1 MDRAYV
7 QERTPLADAVS
18 LAVDWAGGDDVVV
31 QVPNSRCL
39 LENPWLEK
47 AFRDNI
53 VCASRKSK
61 YYGKPSG
68 GVVIALDLPVDE
80 ILGIERVAG
89 IDAIVAVRA
98 HGPVA
103 NVQVPDHSPW
113 VTAFD
118 VEHLGGDVITAV
130 PDASAAIQ
138 AAVRGLTK
146 PQHSDDSLDTRERH
160 AAVQALTY
168 FRSHGIALEP
178 DPLVVEALRN
188 GWLESS
194 LELRQIAIDLND
206 GKNLKFQSRLQSE
219 VLRAWAS
226 VV

>member
-1 MDRAYV
+1 M
-7 QERTPLADAVS
+7 
-18 LAVDWAGGDDVVV
+18 AGEGISGQHRV
-31 QVPNSRCL
+31 R
-39 LENPWLEK
+39 
-47 AFRDNI
+47 I
-53 VCASRKSK
+53 SK
-61 YYGKPSG
+61 VEILRQAIW

-80 ILGIERVAG
+80 ILGIERVTG
-89 IDAIVAVRA
+89 LDAIVAVRA

-130 PDASAAIQ
+130 ADASAAIQ

-168 FRSHGIALEP
+168 FRSHGIELEP
-178 DPLVVEALRN
+178 DSVMVEALRN
-188 GWLESS
+188 GWLGSAID
-194 LELRQIAIDLND
+194 LRQIALDLNA
-206 GKNLKFQSRLQSE
+206 GKNLRYQTRLRPE
-219 VLRAWAS
+219 VLCEWAS
-226 VV
+226 AD